1 MAKKNTNTVNPVGAL
16 SQRERERQVDE
27 NASNRYRLR
36 TVIDQWKQD
45 RRFENSQKE
54 VWEL

>member
-1 MAKKNTNTVNPVGAL
+1 MAKKTSTQSNPVGAL

-45 RRFENSQKE
+45 RRFENSMKE

>member
-1 MAKKNTNTVNPVGAL
+1 MAKKTSTQSNPVGAL

-36 TVIDQWKQD
+36 TAIDQWKQD
-45 RRFENSQKE
+45 RRFENSMKE

>member
-1 MAKKNTNTVNPVGAL
+1 MAKKTITPANPVGAL
-16 SQRERERQVDE
+16 SQREREKQVDE
-27 NASNRYRLR
+27 SASNRYRLR

-45 RRFENSQKE
+45 RRFENSMKE

>member
-1 MAKKNTNTVNPVGAL
+1 MAKKTITPPSPVSSL
-16 SQRERERQVDE
+16 SQREREQQADE
-27 NASNRYRLR
+27 TASNRYRLR

>member
-1 MAKKNTNTVNPVGAL
+1 MAKKKTTTVVPVGAL

-45 RRFENSQKE
+45 RRFENSMKE

>member
-1 MAKKNTNTVNPVGAL
+1 MAKKTTTPPNPVGAL

-27 NASNRYRLR
+27 SASRRYRLR
-36 TVIDQWKQD
+36 LVIDQCLQD
-45 RRFENSQKE
+45 RRIEQSMKE